1 MHCSGGVFFSQR
13 LGSCA
18 GGKQFVGICT
28 QKWHIHVSPVAL
40 TFSVGSW
47 CMVVHLVSVLASA
60 SCLNWY
66 IRFAAFSFPRFSF
79 SSRWVCVFPSLVSA
93 VPSTKMSFG
102 WLSHGFLAQSRL
114 RSRVFKSPSI
124 GGAYSLMH
132 LQTFD
137 RRIPR
142 LATHATLCGQKKRFR
157 IVCLSTWYRYGV
169 DFGSIRG
176 QSGFVALFFPVWGNR
191 RR

>member
-1 MHCSGGVFFSQR
+1 MTEIHGAAPIAHLNNSKCTLRGSMHCSGGVFFSQR

-79 SSRWVCVFPSLVSA
+79 SSRWVCVFRICWYRPSLRQICLA
-93 VPSTKMSFG
+93 H
-102 WLSHGFLAQSRL
+102 WLLH
-114 RSRVFKSPSI
+114 V
-124 GGAYSLMH
+124 
-132 LQTFD
+132 
-137 RRIPR
+137 
-142 LATHATLCGQKKRFR
+142 
-157 IVCLSTWYRYGV
+157 LSTQLWRRSPVFNQSFSGV
-169 DFGSIRG
+169 
-176 QSGFVALFFPVWGNR
+176 PTH
-191 RR
+191 